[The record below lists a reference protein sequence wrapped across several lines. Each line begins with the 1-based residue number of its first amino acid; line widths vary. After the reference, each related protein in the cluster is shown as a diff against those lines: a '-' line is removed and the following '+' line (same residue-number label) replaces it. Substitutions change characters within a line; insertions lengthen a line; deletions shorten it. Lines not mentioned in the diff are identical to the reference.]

1 MFCHLPHMRSLRV
14 RKSKLRPGRNNA
26 RHQPRPLR
34 LCSVAEENSAEL
46 SAADTGS
53 CVVGEIPVKQ
63 GYVTPTPSA
72 EQSAMLEEKAK
83 SAHTQFR
90 EHFDKLDNANYEESQ
105 GLQWKAWDP
114 SPKVYESQAWED
126 KELNHDWLAEFF
138 NGTAPRLD
146 LWKKDVPTE
155 MPDLQAKRIDIIGTK
170 FSL

>member
-1 MFCHLPHMRSLRV
+1 
-14 RKSKLRPGRNNA
+14 
-26 RHQPRPLR
+26 
-34 LCSVAEENSAEL
+34 
-46 SAADTGS
+46 
-53 CVVGEIPVKQ
+53 
-63 GYVTPTPSA
+63 
-72 EQSAMLEEKAK
+72 MLEEKAK